1 MWNSYWHEITS
12 LAWEIILKLSLVERW
27 YECQCWCA
35 ICSPWAENTYVF
47 YKCNNTILNVII
59 IRVKIKMCLEN
70 QSLHCLQEVHKCG
83 WVFLMFVVFF
93 CLVVCFICLFVCFLF
108 GCVSFL
114 FLFCLFVFLKVWW
127 LLCTLNFCWKKFS
140 RWKTKA
146 A

>member
-12 LAWEIILKLSLVERW
+12 LAWEIILKLSLVERR

-70 QSLHCLQEVHKCG
+70 QSLHCLQEVRKCG
-83 WVFLMFVVFF
+83 WFFLMFVVFF
-93 CLVVCFICLFVCFLF
+93 VWFFVLFFWF
-108 GCVSFL
+108 
-114 FLFCLFVFLKVWW
+114 FCLFVSCLGVFL
-127 LLCTLNFCWKKFS
+127 FCFILFVCLFFWKYGDFYGDFYV
-140 RWKTKA
+140 R
-146 A
+146 